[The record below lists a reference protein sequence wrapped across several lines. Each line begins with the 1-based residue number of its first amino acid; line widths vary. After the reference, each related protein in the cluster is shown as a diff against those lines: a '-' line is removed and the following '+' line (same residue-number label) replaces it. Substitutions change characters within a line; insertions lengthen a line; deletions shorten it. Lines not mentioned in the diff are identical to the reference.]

1 VTYWH
6 RLAYVAAGA
15 GFLFL
20 ADTTQQAR
28 EYFGP
33 IYEKMVEFFNL
44 PGNHTPGNEMTFR
57 DIDHAIAEGPV
68 LVGSPQQIIDKILYF
83 HEAFG
88 HDLQSFSLPTML
100 PHEQQLEMLERL
112 ATEVIPVVR
121 RAAPSTLWTDH
132 DPYCRRPAF
141 TGRQVPDAAAIIDSS
156 TTDHVPADV

>member
-121 RAAPSTLWTDH
+121 RAAPTTLWTDQ
-132 DPYCRRPAF
+132 DPYGRRPAF
-141 TGRQVPDAAAIIDSS
+141 TGRQVPDAAGVIDSS
-156 TTDHVPADV
+156 TADHV